1 MKTQAEIIAEIT
13 RLNQLKNL
21 EMHGVTVRLIT
32 LIALEWAMG
41 FNPVSPAD
49 RLEEVSEELAY
60 DGAIDAEGGR
70 DGEGNN

>member
-21 EMHGVTVRLIT
+21 EMSGVTVRLIT
-32 LIALEWAMG
+32 LIALEWALD

-49 RLEEVSEELAY
+49 RLEEVSAELAY
-60 DGAIDAEGGR
+60 DGAIDVGGVQ
-70 DGEGNN
+70 DEQ